1 MKAAG
6 PIIAVIALLGV
17 AWALYRAWSVWRERF
32 GNRDSLESSREMA
45 LLAELRK
52 ASSEAPETVMVLDPP
67 PRPKRPKPVQPPVTG
82 PETVPVGDPTPA
94 TPRMPAASVPALLDA
109 VGRVV
114 FFLLK
119 IELNDH
125 EVLSRVDPAIFLPG
139 HDTALPRATLDFVV
153 CRRDFTPAAIIM
165 VQRGDAEEPLRERV
179 IALLSQRGMK
189 VLRWKVGALPA
200 RGSVRDAVLGTG

>member
-17 AWALYRAWSVWRERF
+17 VWALHRTWSIWRERF
-32 GNRDSLESSREMA
+32 GNRDSLESSREMV

-52 ASSEAPETVMVLDPP
+52 ASSEAPETIMVLDPP

-82 PETVPVGDPTPA
+82 PETVPVGDPAPA
-94 TPRMPAASVPALLDA
+94 PPRMPATPAPALLDA

-125 EVLSRVDPAIFLPG
+125 EILSRVDPAIFLP
-139 HDTALPRATLDFVV
+139 DSDATLPRATLDFVV
-153 CRRDFTPAAIIM
+153 CRRDFTPAAVIM
-165 VQRGDAEEPLRERV
+165 VQRGEAEEPLRERI
-179 IALLSQRGMK
+179 IALLVQRGIT
-189 VLRWKVGALPA
+189 VLRWRVGGLPA
-200 RGSVRDAVLGTG
+200 RGSVREAVLGAV